1 VPVVWDSLLVAP
13 EMVAVVVEKVVRVV
27 GIVEGF
33 EDPLVFTQS

>member
-1 VPVVWDSLLVAP
+1 MSFVDLESG
-13 EMVAVVVEKVVRVV
+13 AVVLEKVVGVV